1 LVDGVVFKI
10 SIEMEHVS
18 GETNYIPP
26 PLSKGEILAGIAGF
40 LDKEVVKRRP
50 RALDLYGP
58 YKDQEELEIDLLGTS
73 KSARIPKTAKSQ
85 RRMPT
90 SNLHD
95 SFTTDTAEDEE
106 EEEEE
111 LESEEQ
117 DDEQVGVAFDVR
129 RLPYA
134 YGTKTTEMLI
144 DALFN
149 PAKTSLKHEESP
161 FTIYEPPSPV
171 SSSQSQ
177 SHSRSAGITPRVGA
191 SSSSK
196 PAVGLGLSGVPL
208 DRHATIGKRYGS
220 MTAESSSVYSTSD
233 SSVHTST
240 SSSSKSRSRGRGSQS
255 DSHHGHSVAF
265 AAAGGGGGGGA
276 SHVPRGTPEGR
287 VVVPPRQQEEGDTSM
302 RGLRGWWKRQ
312 TGSSHKNT

>member
-1 LVDGVVFKI
+1 
-10 SIEMEHVS
+10 MEYIS

-73 KSARIPKTAKSQ
+73 KSARFPKTAKSE
-85 RRMPT
+85 RRNPKT
-90 SNLHD
+90 AKSERRIPATTASNLHD
-95 SFTTDTAEDEE
+95 SFTTDTTAEDEEEDVESEDVQEE

-111 LESEEQ
+111 H
-117 DDEQVGVAFDVR
+117 VGVAFDVR

-161 FTIYEPPSPV
+161 FTVYEPPSPA
-171 SSSQSQ
+171 SSS
-177 SHSRSAGITPRVGA
+177 HSAGITPRVGTRSNVNKSA
-191 SSSSK
+191 GV
-196 PAVGLGLSGVPL
+196 VGLGLRGVPPL
-208 DRHATIGKRYGS
+208 DRNATIGKRHGS
-220 MTAESSSVYSTSD
+220 TTTTTASSSVYSTSD
-233 SSVHTST
+233 SSVRTMT

-265 AAAGGGGGGGA
+265 AGAGA
-276 SHVPRGTPEGR
+276 MHAPRGTPEGR
-287 VVVPPRQQEEGDTSM
+287 LVVPPRQEEDTSM
-302 RGLRGWWKRQ
+302 GGLRGWWKRQ
-312 TGSSHKNT
+312 TGSTHKNT

>member
-1 LVDGVVFKI
+1 
-10 SIEMEHVS
+10 MEHIS
-18 GETNYIPP
+18 GETTYIPP

-73 KSARIPKTAKSQ
+73 KSARFPKTAKSE
-85 RRMPT
+85 RRIPTTSKTERRIPITT

-95 SFTTDTAEDEE
+95 SFTTTDTTAEDEGEEDLESEDVQEE
-106 EEEEE
+106 EEEE
-111 LESEEQ
+111 
-117 DDEQVGVAFDVR
+117 EQVGVAFDVR

-161 FTIYEPPSPV
+161 FTVYEPPSPA
-171 SSSQSQ
+171 SSS
-177 SHSRSAGITPRVGA
+177 HSAGITPRVGA
-191 SSSSK
+191 RSNNVNK
-196 PAVGLGLSGVPL
+196 PAGVVGLGLRGVPPL
-208 DRHATIGKRYGS
+208 DRNDTVGKRHGS
-220 MTAESSSVYSTSD
+220 TTTTTASSSVYSTSD
-233 SSVHTST
+233 SSVRTTT
-240 SSSSKSRSRGRGSQS
+240 SSSSKSRSRGRESQS

-265 AAAGGGGGGGA
+265 AATGA
-276 SHVPRGTPEGR
+276 PRGTPEGR
-287 VVVPPRQQEEGDTSM
+287 VVVPPRQEEDTSM
-302 RGLRGWWKRQ
+302 GGLRGWWKRQ
-312 TGSSHKNT
+312 TGSTHKNT

>member
-1 LVDGVVFKI
+1 
-10 SIEMEHVS
+10 MEHVS

-40 LDKEVVKRRP
+40 LDTEAVKRRP

-90 SNLHD
+90 SNLHE
-95 SFTTDTAEDEE
+95 SFTTTDTAEDLEEDLEESEDVEE
-106 EEEEE
+106 EH
-111 LESEEQ
+111 
-117 DDEQVGVAFDVR
+117 VGVAFDVR

-161 FTIYEPPSPV
+161 FTIYEPSSPA
-171 SSSQSQ
+171 SSS
-177 SHSRSAGITPRVGA
+177 SHSAGITPRVGA
-191 SSSSK
+191 GNNK
-196 PAVGLGLSGVPL
+196 PAAAVGLGLRGVPL
-208 DRHATIGKRYGS
+208 DRNATIGKHYGS

-233 SSVHTST
+233 SSVQTST

-255 DSHHGHSVAF
+255 DSHHGHSVTF
-265 AAAGGGGGGGA
+265 AAGGGGGGGA
-276 SHVPRGTPEGR
+276 AHAHVPRGTPEGR
-287 VVVPPRQQEEGDTSM
+287 VVVPPRQEEDTSM
-302 RGLRGWWKRQ
+302 GGLRGWWKRQ